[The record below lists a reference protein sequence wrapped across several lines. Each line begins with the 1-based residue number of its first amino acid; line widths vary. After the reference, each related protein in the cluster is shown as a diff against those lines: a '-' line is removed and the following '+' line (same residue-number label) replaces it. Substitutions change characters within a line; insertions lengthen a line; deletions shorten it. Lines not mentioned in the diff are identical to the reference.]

1 MAKIKLKNA
10 YFDVGV
16 VPITILGKLVQ
27 KQKYIVLPERFA
39 RYIQIPVVT
48 TPPQAK
54 TVTITK
60 GKLKGRTKQVEFQ
73 TKISGIKYELGYYNG
88 LKTSLADPKRGIA
101 IKWISIHIPRGMST
115 KGFIEIIKTK
125 IPRKP
130 QFLKMP
136 SGKTVRLTDA

>member
-1 MAKIKLKNA
+1 MIEAVI
-10 YFDVGV
+10 
-16 VPITILGKLVQ
+16 
-27 KQKYIVLPERFA
+27 
-39 RYIQIPVVT
+39 
-48 TPPQAK
+48 
-54 TVTITK
+54 
-60 GKLKGRTKQVEFQ
+60 KGRTKQVEFQ